1 MMNGKDVEGSGLE
14 LILRSYPSIC
24 LEALRKTTKNLSG
37 QPVFRLRFEPE
48 TF

>member
-1 MMNGKDVEGSGLE
+1 MINGKDVEGSGLE
-14 LILRSYPSIC
+14 LILSSYPSIC

-37 QPVFRLRFEPE
+37 QPVLGPRFEPE